1 MKFTEHLLIA
11 VLLAPT
17 AALAAAA
24 MIALAGSSGVPE
36 ETSIRPTDL
45 AGFYADLERQP

>member
-11 VLLAPT
+11 ILLAPT

-24 MIALAGSSGVPE
+24 MIALAGSGGVPE
-36 ETSIRPTDL
+36 APSVKPTDL

>member
-1 MKFTEHLLIA
+1 MKFTEHLLIS

-24 MIALAGSSGVPE
+24 MIALAGHNESPAEASVK
-36 ETSIRPTDL
+36 PTDL